1 MVTRQGQF
9 RKKRVH
15 LIIILKIGR
24 GGKEESS
31 TPYKDAPRELMIMVC
46 NIQGRARFYLSD
58 QKESTLE
65 QLKRKRKA
73 MSRTLKSGVYEKE
86 RKHSSHP
93 FRS

>member
-1 MVTRQGQF
+1 MTRQGQF

-15 LIIILKIGR
+15 LIRILKIGR

-31 TPYKDAPRELMIMVC
+31 TPYKDERRELMIMVC
-46 NIQGRARFYLSD
+46 NIQGRARFYLGD

-73 MSRTLKSGVYEKE
+73 MSRSLKSGVYVATLP
-86 RKHSSHP
+86 SQ
-93 FRS
+93 